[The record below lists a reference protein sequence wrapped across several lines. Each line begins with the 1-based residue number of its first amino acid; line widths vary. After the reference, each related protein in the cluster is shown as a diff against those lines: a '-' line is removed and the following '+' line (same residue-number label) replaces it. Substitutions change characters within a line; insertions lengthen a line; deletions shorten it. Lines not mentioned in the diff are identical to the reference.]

1 MTQLPLKFSDSP
13 GINGEMVDMALR
25 VNQAQGES
33 HASGVVQADW
43 VDILGFNLE
52 QVTEISYV
60 PIRRV

>member
-1 MTQLPLKFSDSP
+1 
-13 GINGEMVDMALR
+13 MVDMALK
-25 VNQAQGES
+25 VNQAQGEI